1 MSYAKFRGGFK
12 IKNPVYITSNGI
24 LSRKDNTIFFLN
36 KEVKQPIPIHS
47 INEIN
52 CFGKVSL
59 RSGASHLLMKEGIIV
74 NFFNKYGFYEGSLYP
89 KIKLNSGL
97 VVVKQSE
104 HYLNSEKR
112 EYIAKEIVEGIKYNI
127 LKTLKY
133 YNKKGKILD
142 EIIYN
147 IENEEI
153 KGKVPQIMSSEGR
166 IWYNFYKSFNLIV
179 KRFSMDKREFRP
191 PTNELN
197 SLISFGNSLLYTTTL
212 SELYQTYLH
221 PSVSFLHE
229 PSERRF
235 SLSLDFA
242 DIFKPIIVSRII
254 FKLVNT
260 NMITEKHF
268 DRDMGVLLNDKGKKI
283 FISEYQ
289 KKLETTIKHP
299 NLNKKVS
306 YRYLIRLEGYKLI
319 KHILNDKKYES
330 FRMWW

>member
-1 MSYAKFRGGFK
+1 MKK
-12 IKNPVYITSNGI
+12 PLYITSHGI
-24 LSRKDNTIFFLN
+24 LSRKANTLEFINEESKKTL
-36 KEVKQPIPIHS
+36 PIHA

-59 RSGASHLLMKEGIIV
+59 KSGASSLLMKEGIVV

-89 KIKLNSGL
+89 RVKLNSGL

-104 HYLNSEKR
+104 HYLDNEKR
-112 EYIAKEIVEGIKYNI
+112 CFIAKQFVEGIQHNI

-133 YNKKGKILD
+133 YSKKDKDLAEFIN
-142 EIIYN
+142 II
-147 IENEEI
+147 EKEEI
-153 KGKVPQIMSSEGR
+153 SGDINQIMSSEAW
-166 IWYNFYKSFNLIV
+166 IWKNFYNSFNVIL
-179 KRFSMDKREFRP
+179 KKFPMDKREIRP
-191 PTNELN
+191 PTSEINA
-197 SLISFGNSLLYTTTL
+197 LISFGNSLLYSTVL
-212 SELYQTYLH
+212 SEIYQTYLH

-235 SLSLDFA
+235 SLSLDLA
-242 DIFKPIIVSRII
+242 DMFKPIIVDRVI

-260 NMITEKHF
+260 NMISEKHF
-268 DRDMGVLLNDKGKKI
+268 VNDIGFLLNDKGKQI
-283 FISEYQ
+283 FLSEYQ

-299 NLNKKVS
+299 TLNRKVS

-319 KHILNDKKYES
+319 KHILGDKEYES